1 IDSLKQRFDD
11 MKLEPASDGDAGA
24 LRLEVEQLAATVSQ
38 ASGHALGDLD
48 ARLQHLEAEFK
59 SRTSESDPDTQRQ
72 IAELGQRIAATE
84 ARLDHLATIEHSVA
98 QLAHSLETGSSAA
111 AAAAGGGH
119 AAGPSPELKALE
131 DGLKAVRA
139 SAELADRRTQETLE
153 AVHDTL
159 EQIVAKLAELEAGDG
174 PGSDGPGGEEV
185 GEEAGEE
192 AGEEDGEEAGEE
204 DGEEAA
210 EVPDE
215 EFAGNLAA
223 NLAEEPAVSIA
234 VAPEAEDLAMA
245 PLGEADEM
253 TATAPDGEGF
263 VFPQDA
269 PLEESG
275 SGLGE
280 KPRTETSDGPMS
292 GPYVPSETADAP
304 VREDYIAAARRA
316 AQMAATRNRNP
327 VTSGF
332 NRFSQAMSGAR
343 AQPGMPGNGGAP
355 SRGVASSLFSGLWGR
370 KGKSGEE
377 PQRADKKSR
386 RNRLIVAG
394 LVLLAAASAYGAY
407 RHAGSVPGIDMLGGA
422 LSGREAGPG
431 KVDAPAAPQTRRD
444 TAPAAA
450 VTRRSFS
457 SEPGERTGTRPH
469 EALTTASIAPPGAAT
484 ESARPRTALAE
495 TLPSEIGPLS
505 LRQAAI
511 GGDAIAQFVVANRYL
526 EGKAVARDE
535 KQAAQWLS
543 QAARQGLTVAQYRLG
558 SMYEHGRGMPLDRNE
573 AQVWYEKAA
582 ARGNITAMHNLAVL
596 YTEPSA
602 GQRYYELAANWF
614 RRAAERGLKDSQY
627 NLAVMSQQGL
637 GVAQSPEDAF
647 LWYSLAAAQGD
658 QEAAAKAK
666 ALESSLAS
674 EAASRVHARLAAWR
688 PLSIDREANM
698 VPAGDPAWQEASAQA
713 VAGRK
718 TN

>member
-1 IDSLKQRFDD
+1 
-11 MKLEPASDGDAGA
+11 
-24 LRLEVEQLAATVSQ
+24 
-38 ASGHALGDLD
+38 
-48 ARLQHLEAEFK
+48 
-59 SRTSESDPDTQRQ
+59 
-72 IAELGQRIAATE
+72 
-84 ARLDHLATIEHSVA
+84 
-98 QLAHSLETGSSAA
+98 
-111 AAAAGGGH
+111 
-119 AAGPSPELKALE
+119 
-131 DGLKAVRA
+131 
-139 SAELADRRTQETLE
+139 
-153 AVHDTL
+153 
-159 EQIVAKLAELEAGDG
+159 
-174 PGSDGPGGEEV
+174 
-185 GEEAGEE
+185 
-192 AGEEDGEEAGEE
+192 
-204 DGEEAA
+204 
-210 EVPDE
+210 
-215 EFAGNLAA
+215 
-223 NLAEEPAVSIA
+223 
-234 VAPEAEDLAMA
+234 
-245 PLGEADEM
+245 
-253 TATAPDGEGF
+253 
-263 VFPQDA
+263 
-269 PLEESG
+269 
-275 SGLGE
+275 
-280 KPRTETSDGPMS
+280 MS
-292 GPYVPSETADAP
+292 GQYLPSETADAP

-316 AQMAATRNRNP
+316 AQMAATRKRNP

-343 AQPGMPGNGGAP
+343 AQPGKPGNGSAP
-355 SRGVASSLFSGLWGR
+355 SRGVASSLFSGSWGR

-407 RHAGSVPGIDMLGGA
+407 RHAGSVPGIDMLGRA
-422 LSGREAGPG
+422 LSGREAGPA
-431 KVDAPAAPQTRRD
+431 KVDTPPAPQTRLD

-450 VTRRSFS
+450 ATRRSFS
-457 SEPGERTGTRPH
+457 SEAGERTGTRPH
-469 EALTTASIAPPGAAT
+469 EALTTAAIAPPDAAT

-535 KQAAQWLS
+535 GQAAQWLS

-573 AQVWYEKAA
+573 ARVWYEKAA

-596 YTEPSA
+596 YTEPST

-637 GVAQSPEDAF
+637 GVAQSPEDAV

-688 PLSIDREANM
+688 PLPIDREANM

-713 VAGRK
+713 VADRK